1 MANRGRP
8 RKYNP
13 DDSLIADQGQQDQP
27 QPQDKPQQGPLLVL
41 DGLSSP
47 ALTLPVR
54 VGQETEH
61 PMNSTYYPAVAEI
74 VRMTDGEPDPDG
86 SDVTIYFADKTKIVL
101 VNTPI
106 VFSYKIDPLEKPL
119 TTEELKFSVQI
130 AWSVEQGTTPDARG
144 KAQHDEAMAR
154 AKRHGQMDDIEAALG
169 RLRAAKAKYEA
180 DARLAGLAGLDEEDE
195 DVTDEELAASTPAD
209 LDLSAR

>member
-13 DDSLIADQGQQDQP
+13 DGSLIADQGQQDQP
-27 QPQDKPQQGPLLVL
+27 QDKPRQGPLLVL
-41 DGLSSP
+41 DGLSTP
-47 ALTLPVR
+47 AMTMMVR

-61 PMNSTYYPAVAEI
+61 PMNAAHYPRVTEI
-74 VRMTDGEPDPDG
+74 VRMRDGEPDPDG
-86 SDVTIYFADKTKIVL
+86 SDVTIYFADKTKVVL
-101 VNTPI
+101 VNNPI
-106 VFSYKIDPLEKPL
+106 AFSYKIDPLETPL
-119 TTEELKFSVQI
+119 TTAELKFAVQV
-130 AWSVEQGTTPDARG
+130 AWSVEQGTPIDGQG
-144 KAQHDEAMAR
+144 KSQHGEAMAR

-169 RLRAAKAKYEA
+169 KLRAAKAKYEA